1 MQAPSVAT
9 VTACVQAIDA
19 MRQCRRATTQAL
31 LSGLIGAAPGPP
43 QRARLLHYSK

>member
-19 MRQCRRATTQAL
+19 MRQAPARGHVGTSQR
-31 LSGLIGAAPGPP
+31 LIGAAPEPP
-43 QRARLLHYSK
+43 RRARLLHYSK